1 VTAEDPYMNRLIQ
14 LYPDLY
20 PTVEEMP
27 INAHMWLGDFPTL
40 SKGNHTIRVQVIHD
54 NGMTENQAKIFEI
67 Y

>member
-1 VTAEDPYMNRLIQ
+1 
-14 LYPDLY
+14 
-20 PTVEEMP
+20 MP

-54 NGMTENQAKIFEI
+54 NGITENQAKIFEI